1 MEPHFANDVWA
12 ERENRMTRFPL
23 IASQY
28 LSNLLAKMQD
38 LIIYT
43 TSSNI
48 LYFHHDIWERT
59 LEARAGIAY
68 NSSQE
73 YPVHGLRSSIMF
85 KVRAK
90 YLLLIAAAV
99 WFLAGVNIMRLGI
112 IACLEGD
119 VAIWLLVIGIPVVFV
134 VFHCMF
140 SKLVGKHADRIRG
153 YGEDKM
159 HVLRFFDVKGYVIM
173 AIMMGG
179 GISLRAFGIVPGW
192 FVAFFYTGL
201 GTALA
206 LAGIGFLVNYIKR
219 GFVNPGPDTMN
230 TRLALFAMFCD
241 LWAPRPAR
249 ARETSR
255 TCYVLRPMAA
265 VICQG
270 PRNFPSG
277 ALLGPNGRTCTSRAS
292 R

>member
-1 MEPHFANDVWA
+1 MKPHFANDAWA

-38 LIIYT
+38 SIIYT

-119 VAIWLLVIGIPVVFV
+119 AAIWLLVIGIPVVFV

-206 LAGIGFLVNYIKR
+206 LAGVGFLVHYIKR
-219 GFVNPGPDTMN
+219 GDVITCPVTKK
-230 TRLALFAMFCD
+230 TRLA
-241 LWAPRPAR
+241 
-249 ARETSR
+249 
-255 TCYVLRPMAA
+255 
-265 VICQG
+265 
-270 PRNFPSG
+270 
-277 ALLGPNGRTCTSRAS
+277 
-292 R
+292 